1 MEAHLVGRLVRDPK
15 QEVTANGTK
24 VTRFR
29 MACSRG
35 RFDRSTNAWVDSE
48 PLFMSVVCWRQLG
61 DNVMQSLGRGD
72 AVVVVGRVT
81 YHEWDEPNG
90 GGRQS
95 RYELQATAIG
105 PDLSRYIATLSRPLR
120 ELPDAAVPAQEATKE
135 LSDDVAAA

>member
-1 MEAHLVGRLVRDPK
+1 MDVHLLGRLVRDPK

-35 RFDRSTNAWVDSE
+35 RFDRGTNAWIESE

-61 DNVMQSLGRGD
+61 DNVMQTLGRGD

-81 YHEWDEPNG
+81 YHEWDDPNG

-95 RYELQATAIG
+95 RYELHAASVG
-105 PDLSRYIATLSRPLR
+105 PDLSRYIATLSRPVR
-120 ELPDAAVPAQEATKE
+120 DLPDLPVPEQQEAKDVSE
-135 LSDDVAAA
+135 DVAAA